1 MKLLTRIFPYPVLAL
16 SLSALWLVFN
26 QSLAPFD
33 IVIGLILGAA
43 LSRIML
49 RLDPNPPRVRRPDVV
64 VALAFIVAR
73 DIFVSNLRV
82 LGMIL
87 RPRPRPHS
95 SFVNIPLQ
103 LRDRY
108 GLAVL
113 ATIITSTPGTFWA
126 AYDRRSGVLT
136 VRVLDEEDPVEF
148 SRMVKHRYERRL
160 LEIFG

>member
-1 MKLLTRIFPYPVLAL
+1 MSLLRRLFPYPALAGGL
-16 SLSALWLVFN
+16 TVLWLMLN
-26 QSLAPFD
+26 QSLEPFD
-33 IVIGLILGAA
+33 VTVGLVLGVT

-49 RLDPNPPRVRRPDVV
+49 RLDPNPPRTRRPGVV
-64 VALAFIVAR
+64 LVLALVVSR

-82 LGMIL
+82 IALIL
-87 RPRPRPHS
+87 TPRPRPRS
-95 SFVNIPLQ
+95 AFVNIPLQ

-136 VRVLDEEDPVEF
+136 VRVLDERDPAEF
-148 SRMVKHRYERRL
+148 SRMVKQRYERRL

>member
-1 MKLLTRIFPYPVLAL
+1 MKMLTKVFPYPVLAL
-16 SLSALWLVFN
+16 SLAALWLVFN
-26 QSLAPFD
+26 QSLAPFN
-33 IVIGLILGAA
+33 IGIGLILGAA
-43 LSRIML
+43 LSRVML
-49 RLDPNPPRVRRPDVV
+49 RLDPNPPRVRRLDLMI
-64 VALAFIVAR
+64 ALAFIVAR

-82 LGMIL
+82 LAMIL
-87 RPRPRPHS
+87 RPRPKPHS
-95 SFVNIPLQ
+95 GFVNIPLQ

-136 VRVLDEEDPVEF
+136 VRVLDEEDPAAF
-148 SRMVKHRYERRL
+148 SRLVKQRYERRL

>member
-1 MKLLTRIFPYPVLAL
+1 MRFLSRLFPYPALAGGL
-16 SLSALWLVFN
+16 TVLWLVFN
-26 QSLAPFD
+26 QSVEPFD
-33 IVIGLILGAA
+33 VTIGIILGAT

-49 RLDPNPPRVRRPDVV
+49 RLDPNPPRTRRPGVA
-64 VALAFIVAR
+64 VALALIVAR

-82 LGMIL
+82 IKLIL
-87 RPRPRPHS
+87 TPRPNPRS

-108 GLAVL
+108 GLAIL

-136 VRVLDEEDPVEF
+136 VRVLDEADPAEF
-148 SRMVKHRYERRL
+148 SRMVKTRYERRL